1 MEGVPEHLAADEGE
15 KPESNPVIDGG
26 DGAGE
31 QRACGPTDKRHE
43 RLKAPEEQGD
53 HQRIAPTYLPHA
65 EAFADGHGERVHGK
79 PDARQEQ
86 LDEPHSEPFLP
97 QGVNVSFSS
106 RKKPSARRSAT
117 MESKSGGSTSGRPAA
132 SSAVFRSAS
141 TAARE
146 TPSGAA
152 STRRMIQARF

>member
-53 HQRIAPTYLPHA
+53 HPAHRANVSSACRGLCRWPRPNASMESPTPV
-65 EAFADGHGERVHGK
+65 RNNSMK
-79 PDARQEQ
+79 PTAN
-86 LDEPHSEPFLP
+86 PFFP

-117 MESKSGGSTSGRPAA
+117 MESKSGGSTSGRPGSGLGRVQVGEHGRAGDALGSGEHAA
-132 SSAVFRSAS
+132 
-141 TAARE
+141 
-146 TPSGAA
+146 G
-152 STRRMIQARF
+152 